1 VHIHERQVRSERER
15 ERERKRVKERI
26 IPFENEKDRGNLRQT
41 TLSLHSEKII
51 AQKHSQ
57 QENARAQNT
66 HRQNSYI
73 LIHFFY
79 KMYFITPFE
88 GNLKNDLSSIIQRD
102 ISHQSFF
109 RDICRNICEF
119 PKLEIQTKNK
129 IIFLYKNI
137 YFNSSSF

>member
-1 VHIHERQVRSERER
+1 MKEIKVHIHERQVRSER

-66 HRQNSYI
+66 HRQNSEI

-88 GNLKNDLSSIIQRD
+88 RNLTNNLSSIIQRD

-109 RDICRNICEF
+109 RDIC
-119 PKLEIQTKNK
+119 Q
-129 IIFLYKNI
+129 
-137 YFNSSSF
+137 S